1 MQERPLRGS
10 ELGDEGDQ
18 AGIAVDSGFSE
29 WRLHRLLACLFFEK
43 QMEGSPPGRRKLAE
57 ASAGPLHL
65 SLRHQCHFSLRGDW
79 WPILSHPTPSSI
91 RQHQPGRLGL
101 GKAPQ
106 EWHFFLAFGNTG
118 SAWPLG
124 GVVPKLLPPGP
135 LLGLSAPGLASSPGV
150 LGTELRVLAGPS
162 REGCWPFPYPSWTS
176 HQFHVVLF

>member
-1 MQERPLRGS
+1 MQEGPLRGS

-29 WRLHRLLACLFFEK
+29 WRLHRLLAYLFEK

-106 EWHFFLAFGNTG
+106 EWHFFLALWQ
-118 SAWPLG
+118 SRICLALG
-124 GVVPKLLPPGP
+124 KSGAKTPASWAPAGP
-135 LLGLSAPGLASSPGV
+135 LCSW
-150 LGTELRVLAGPS
+150 AG
-162 REGCWPFPYPSWTS
+162 
-176 HQFHVVLF
+176 